1 MSINEE
7 MARVDL
13 LALDVLHDSGEI
25 TYEEYI
31 NEVKEIDK
39 TYGTHLYAE

>member
-1 MSINEE
+1 MTLNEE

-13 LALDVLHDSGEI
+13 LSLDVLHDSGEI

-31 NEVKEIDK
+31 NEVKKIDEL
-39 TYGTHLYAE
+39 YGTHVYTE